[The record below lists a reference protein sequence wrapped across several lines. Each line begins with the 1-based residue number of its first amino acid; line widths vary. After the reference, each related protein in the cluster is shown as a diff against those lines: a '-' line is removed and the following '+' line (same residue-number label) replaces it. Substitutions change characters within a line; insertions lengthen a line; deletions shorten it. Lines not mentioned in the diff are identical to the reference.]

1 MELLPFWMS
10 VNSKDIGDINEYIKE
25 IEFLT
30 FWIDTTIKEISKS
43 IVLTEKTYNIK
54 ENVSNNNY

>member
-1 MELLPFWMS
+1 MEFLPFWMS
-10 VNSKDIGDINEYIKE
+10 VNSKDIRDINEDIKE

-30 FWIDTTIKEISKS
+30 WIDTTIKEISKS

-54 ENVSNNNY
+54 ECIK